1 MKEMKIGRNDAGQR
15 LDKYLRKAVPALPP
29 SLMQK
34 YFRLKRIK
42 LNGARTQG
50 DVRLRAGD
58 ALQLYI
64 NDEFFLPA
72 AADDAWRRIVPRLS
86 VLYEDEHIL
95 LLDKRPGLVV
105 HEDES
110 QGADTLINHV
120 KAYLYSRGEWDP
132 DAEQSFTPALCNRID
147 RNTGGIV
154 IAAKTA
160 EALRDMNEK
169 IRLHEVR
176 KTYLCLA
183 HGVPSPRAGTLRHF
197 LRRDTDKKQVAVFDR
212 PKPGALTAETHYR
225 VLETRENI
233 SLVECTLVTGRTHQI
248 RAQMAH
254 AGHPLVGDTKY
265 GTVRLNEGLPFRFQ
279 ALYAYKVSFPFTA
292 PSPALLKVAGHAF
305 EVEEVPFLD
314 FFQKLPVSG
323 ASRKAEKNGGIRT

>member
-42 LNGARTQG
+42 RNGARTQG
-50 DVRLRAGD
+50 DVRLCEGD
-58 ALQLYI
+58 TVQLYI
-64 NDEFFLPA
+64 NDEFFAPA
-72 AADDAWRRIVPRLS
+72 AADDAWRRLTPRLS
-86 VLYEDEHIL
+86 VVYEDEHVL

-110 QGADTLINHV
+110 QGSDTLINHV
-120 KAYLYSRGEWDP
+120 KAYLYARGEWDA

-176 KTYLCLA
+176 KTYLCLV

-197 LRRDTDKKQVAVFDR
+197 IRRDLDKKQVSVFDR
-212 PKPGALTAETHYR
+212 PQPGALTAETHYR
-225 VLETRENI
+225 VLETRGSL

-254 AGHPLVGDTKY
+254 IGHPLAGDTKY
-265 GTVRLNEGLPFRFQ
+265 GTARQNAGLPFRFQ
-279 ALYAYKVSFPFTA
+279 ALYAYKVSFPFSA
-292 PSPALLKVAGHAF
+292 PGPALEKIAGRAF
-305 EVEEVPFLD
+305 EVREVPFLD
-314 FFQKLPVSG
+314 FFEKLPLSSP
-323 ASRKAEKNGGIRT
+323 SRKTEKSRGKKT

>member
-15 LDKYLRKAVPALPP
+15 LDKYLRKSVPALPL

-34 YFRLKRIK
+34 YLRLKRIK

-50 DVRLRAGD
+50 DARLREGD
-58 ALQLYI
+58 VLQLYI
-64 NDEFFLPA
+64 NDEFFAPSS
-72 AADDAWRRIVPRLS
+72 ADEAWRRVNPQLS
-86 VLYEDEHIL
+86 IIYEDEHIL

-120 KAYLYSRGEWDP
+120 KAYLYARGEWSADT
-132 DAEQSFTPALCNRID
+132 EHSFTPSLCNRID

-169 IRLHEVR
+169 IRQHEVR
-176 KTYLCLA
+176 KTYLCLT
-183 HGVPSPRAGTLRHF
+183 HGVPSPKAGTLRHF
-197 LRRDTDKKQVAVFDR
+197 IRRDTDKKQVAVFDR
-212 PKPGALTAETHYR
+212 PHPGALTAETHYR
-225 VLETRENI
+225 VLETRGDL

-254 AGHPLVGDTKY
+254 IGHPLAGDTKY
-265 GTVRLNEGLPFRFQ
+265 GTVRQNKGLPFRFQ

-292 PSPALLKVAGHAF
+292 PGPALEKVAGRTF
-305 EVEEVPFLD
+305 EVAEIPFLD
-314 FFQKLPVSG
+314 FFKNVPVSRS
-323 ASRKAEKNGGIRT
+323 SRKTE